1 MGFEFSGLDELIQR
15 LDEAAKKVPDARDKF
30 LAQEAELIRGDAV
43 ELTPVDTGNLQIGW
57 KKTSPNNGRIA
68 VYNNVEYAAP
78 VEFGLRL
85 KNRKTKKWV
94 TTSNG
99 KIRFVPGKHM
109 LRDAI
114 QQRQDSFA
122 EDAEEIL
129 KGLMP

>member
-30 LAQEAELIRGDAV
+30 LAQEAELVRGDAV
-43 ELTPVDTGNLQIGW
+43 SLSPVDTGNLREAW
-57 KKTSPNNGRIA
+57 KRSAPDNGRVE
-68 VYNNVEYAAP
+68 VYNNTEYAAH
-78 VEFGLRL
+78 VEYGHRQKVGQYVPAIGKRL
-85 KNRKTKKWV
+85 KKP
-94 TTSNG
+94 
-99 KIRFVPGKHM
+99 FVPGKHM
-109 LRDAI
+109 LRDAV

>member
-30 LAQEAELIRGDAV
+30 LAQEAELVRGDAV
-43 ELTPVDTGNLQIGW
+43 SLSPVDTGNLRKAW
-57 KKTSPNNGRIA
+57 KRSTPDNGRVE
-68 VYNNVEYAAP
+68 VYNNTEYAAH
-78 VEFGLRL
+78 VEYGHRQKVGQYVPAIGKRL
-85 KNRKTKKWV
+85 KKP
-94 TTSNG
+94 
-99 KIRFVPGKHM
+99 FVPGKHM
-109 LRDAI
+109 LRDAV

>member
-30 LAQEAELIRGDAV
+30 LAQEAELVRGDAV
-43 ELTPVDTGNLQIGW
+43 SLSPVDTGNLREAW
-57 KKTSPNNGRIA
+57 KRSAPDNGRVE
-68 VYNNVEYAAP
+68 VYNNTEYAAH
-78 VEFGLRL
+78 VEYGHRQKVGQYVPAIGKRL
-85 KNRKTKKWV
+85 KKP
-94 TTSNG
+94 
-99 KIRFVPGKHM
+99 FVEGKHM
-109 LRDAI
+109 LRDAV